1 MTSRVVIHQDDVG
14 MCHGANVAFVELSRA
29 GAVTSG
35 SVMVPCPWFS
45 EIAEI
50 AAADRALDL
59 GVHLTLTSEKAH
71 YRWRPITGPPASAGL
86 VDASGYMWRSVTEV
100 RRHADPA
107 AVEVELRAQ
116 VEAAIAAGIDV
127 THLDAHMGTA
137 LAPEFC
143 AIYLQLGVDHRLPIL
158 LTGTLTGYGPSNH
171 LTGVTED
178 EYAVFVERAREVG
191 LPIFDEVRET
201 PWDRPATHTLFADV
215 PDGLTFFALHP
226 NAPGELEVIEPDTA
240 HIRTA
245 EYDLLRN
252 VDVVAML
259 GPDVE
264 RVGMGALRD
273 AVRDSSLE
281 DSRPSVT
288 AESA

>member
-1 MTSRVVIHQDDVG
+1 M
-14 MCHGANVAFVELSRA
+14 
-29 GAVTSG
+29 
-35 SVMVPCPWFS
+35 
-45 EIAEI
+45 
-50 AAADRALDL
+50 
-59 GVHLTLTSEKAH
+59 
-71 YRWRPITGPPASAGL
+71 
-86 VDASGYMWRSVTEV
+86 
-100 RRHADPA
+100 
-107 AVEVELRAQ
+107 
-116 VEAAIAAGIDV
+116 
-127 THLDAHMGTA
+127 
-137 LAPEFC
+137 
-143 AIYLQLGVDHRLPIL
+143 
-158 LTGTLTGYGPSNH
+158 
-171 LTGVTED
+171 
-178 EYAVFVERAREVG
+178 FVERAREVG